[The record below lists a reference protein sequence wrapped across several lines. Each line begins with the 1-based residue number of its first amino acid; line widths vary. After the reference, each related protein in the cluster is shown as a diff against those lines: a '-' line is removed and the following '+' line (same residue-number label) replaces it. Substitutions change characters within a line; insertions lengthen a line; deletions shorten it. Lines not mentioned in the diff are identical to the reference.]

1 MKQHVCR
8 IVKIYLLCGMETKEQ
23 EQVKLKEVLTS
34 EHELILYNDDVNT
47 FDHVIDCLVKIC
59 GHSVHQAEQCAYI
72 VHYKGKCTIKQGN
85 YRKLVPMMLALQ
97 EEQLSAEIK

>member
-1 MKQHVCR
+1 MKQLVCR

-23 EQVKLKEVLTS
+23 DQVKLKEVLTS
-34 EHELILYNDDVNT
+34 EHELILHNDDVNT
-47 FDHVIDCLVKIC
+47 FDHVINCLVKIC
-59 GHSVHQAEQCAYI
+59 SHSTQQAEQCAYI